1 MNRQLQL
8 PLGADPI
15 STLTSYLGYSVLA
28 LEEAA
33 RDFLC
38 FNRVLIPVDVPERV
52 LIEAAAAI
60 WTAEELAEL
69 REKQAAMETARGTD
83 GFVTAWRAASLCE
96 ARLIRRVSPRWA
108 NYWERG
114 WR

>member
-1 MNRQLQL
+1 MTKQLTL

-15 STLTSYLGYSVLA
+15 ATLSSYLGYSVLA

-38 FNRVLIPVDVPERV
+38 WGRVLIPVDVPEHA

-60 WTAEELAEL
+60 WSADELAEL
-69 REKQAAMETARGTD
+69 REKQAAMEAAKGTD
-83 GFVTAWRAASLCE
+83 DFVTAWRAASLCE
-96 ARLIRRVSPRWA
+96 ARLIRRASPRWA